1 MKSNVSQSIFARIFR
16 ASAISGLLLLSSFL
30 TVNGQTTTFA
40 QFFEKNGTQ
49 DFVFTNNTTS
59 GDFNTIGGG
68 SPVDFKYFNLPGLD
82 AQLQGF
88 QNAHL
93 TITTTTTMPG
103 VSVLGTVTQ
112 PLNQQ
117 VTVAIIRD
125 AAATV
130 GRNSRTNLLTAVFT
144 PAGNTPGITGGDGGN
159 SANLSATTP
168 GQNVIFTSD
177 FLLFHQ
183 TTNRNLGLTFSSVN
197 PSLALGAGS
206 FLQNFTAAGTGTFAS
221 NPLPTLP
228 GPTAAGVSLSGKVS
242 TSSGRGVRNAEVVLV
257 SSDGTIRSARTSSFG
272 YFEITDI
279 TSGQTVVVSVL
290 SKRYSF
296 PTRTISLQDN
306 ATEIDFVAN
315 P

>member
-1 MKSNVSQSIFARIFR
+1 MKSSASKSTFTNILRSWAIF
-16 ASAISGLLLLSSFL
+16 GLLLLSSFL
-30 TVNGQTTTFA
+30 TVNAQTTTFA

-59 GDFNTIGGG
+59 ANFNTVGGG

-93 TITTTTTMPG
+93 TITTTTTTPG

-197 PSLALGAGS
+197 PSLTLGAGA

-242 TSSGRGVRNAEVVLV
+242 TSSGRGLRNAEVILV
-257 SSDGTIRSARTSSFG
+257 ASDGSVRSTRTSSFG
-272 YFEITDI
+272 YFEFTDI
-279 TSGQTVVVSVL
+279 PAGQTVFVSVR
-290 SKRYSF
+290 SKQF
-296 PTRTISLQDN
+296 AFTQQTISLQDN
-306 ATEIDFVAN
+306 ATGIDFVAN